1 MTRFALT
8 HVPALLGNGAIDRL
22 FEEFFQNPEPYVKQ
36 TTNGYPLTDIYKEE
50 DGSQVIEMA
59 LAGFSKEDILIN
71 TEANKITI
79 SADGSKLKGS
89 LTENFNRRI
98 AKRAF
103 KKSFVDYHNTLDF
116 GSSNATFENGLLRI
130 QIPLREEVKPRQI
143 TIK

>member
-1 MTRFALT
+1 MTRFAIT
-8 HVPALLGNGAIDRL
+8 HVPALLGNGAFDRI
-22 FEEFFQNPEPYVKQ
+22 FDEFFRDPEPYVKQ
-36 TTNGYPLTDIYKEE
+36 TTNGYPLTDIYKNE

-59 LAGFSKEDILIN
+59 LAGFSKEDIQIH

-79 SADGSKLKGS
+79 SADGSKLKGT
-89 LTENFNRRI
+89 LAENRRRI

-116 GSSNATFENGLLRI
+116 GNSDASFENGLLKI
-130 QIPLREEVKPRQI
+130 TIPLRDEVKPRQI

>member
-36 TTNGYPLTDIYKEE
+36 TTTGYPLTDIYKEE

-79 SADGSKLKGS
+79 SADGSKLKGQ
-89 LTENFNRRI
+89 LAENRRRI

>member
-79 SADGSKLKGS
+79 SADGSKIKGQ
-89 LTENFNRRI
+89 LAENRRRI

>member
-22 FEEFFQNPEPYVKQ
+22 FEEFFQNPEPYVRQ
-36 TTNGYPLTDIYKEE
+36 TTTGYPLTDIYKEE

-79 SADGSKLKGS
+79 SADGSKLKGQ
-89 LTENFNRRI
+89 LAENRRRI

>member
-79 SADGSKLKGS
+79 SADGSKLKGQ
-89 LTENFNRRI
+89 LAENRRRI

-116 GSSNATFENGLLRI
+116 GSSHATFENGLLRI

>member
-79 SADGSKLKGS
+79 SADGSKLKGQ
-89 LTENFNRRI
+89 LAENRRRI

-143 TIK
+143 AIK

>member
-79 SADGSKLKGS
+79 SADGSKLKGQ
-89 LTENFNRRI
+89 LAENRRRI

-130 QIPLREEVKPRQI
+130 LIPLREEVKPRQI

>member
-59 LAGFSKEDILIN
+59 LAGFSKEDILVN

-79 SADGSKLKGS
+79 SADGSKIKGQ
-89 LTENFNRRI
+89 LAENRRRI

-116 GSSNATFENGLLRI
+116 GNSNATFENGLLRI

>member
-59 LAGFSKEDILIN
+59 LAGFSKEDILVN

-79 SADGSKLKGS
+79 SADGSKIKGQ
-89 LTENFNRRI
+89 LAENRRRI

-130 QIPLREEVKPRQI
+130 QIPLRDEVKPRQI

>member
-8 HVPALLGNGAIDRL
+8 HVPALLGNSAIDRL

-79 SADGSKLKGS
+79 SSKGVLHDQR
-89 LTENFNRRI
+89 LENTRKI
-98 AKRAF
+98 AKRRF
-103 KKSFVDYHNTLDF
+103 KKDFVDYHNTLDF
-116 GSSNATFENGLLRI
+116 GNSDATFENGLLRI
-130 QIPLREEVKPRQI
+130 VIPLREEVKPRQI

>member
-8 HVPALLGNGAIDRL
+8 HVPALLGNSAIDRL

-79 SADGSKLKGS
+79 SAEGSKLKGQ
-89 LTENFNRRI
+89 LAENRRRI

-130 QIPLREEVKPRQI
+130 QIPLRDEVKPRQI

>member
-79 SADGSKLKGS
+79 SADGSKLKGQ
-89 LTENFNRRI
+89 LAENRRRI

-116 GSSNATFENGLLRI
+116 GNSNATFENGLLRI

-143 TIK
+143 AIK

>member
-22 FEEFFQNPEPYVKQ
+22 FEELFQNPEPYVKQ

-79 SADGSKLKGS
+79 SADGSKLKGQ
-89 LTENFNRRI
+89 LAENRRRI

>member
-8 HVPALLGNGAIDRL
+8 HVPALLGNSAIDRL

-50 DGSQVIEMA
+50 DGSQIIEMA

-79 SADGSKLKGS
+79 SADGSKLKGQ
-89 LTENFNRRI
+89 LAENRRRI

>member
-59 LAGFSKEDILIN
+59 LAGFSKEDIIVN

-79 SADGSKLKGS
+79 SADGSKLKGQ
-89 LTENFNRRI
+89 LAENRRRI

-116 GSSNATFENGLLRI
+116 GNSNATFENGLLRI

>member
-8 HVPALLGNGAIDRL
+8 HVPALLGNSAIDRL

-71 TEANKITI
+71 TETNKITI
-79 SADGSKLKGS
+79 SAEGSKLKGQ
-89 LTENFNRRI
+89 LAENSRRI

-116 GSSNATFENGLLRI
+116 GNSNATFENGLLRI
-130 QIPLREEVKPRQI
+130 NIPLREEVKPRQI
-143 TIK
+143 SIK

>member
-1 MTRFALT
+1 MTRFAIT
-8 HVPALLGNGAIDRL
+8 HVPALLGNGAFDRI
-22 FEEFFQNPEPYVKQ
+22 FDEFFRDPEPYVKQ

-59 LAGFSKEDILIN
+59 LAGFSKEDIQIH

-79 SADGSKLKGS
+79 SADGSKLKGTLS
-89 LTENFNRRI
+89 ENRRRI

-116 GSSNATFENGLLRI
+116 GNSDASFKNGLLKI
-130 QIPLREEVKPRQI
+130 TIPLRDEVKPRKI

>member
-79 SADGSKLKGS
+79 SADGSKLKGQ
-89 LTENFNRRI
+89 LAENRRRI

-116 GSSNATFENGLLRI
+116 GSSNATFENGLLRTT
-130 QIPLREEVKPRQI
+130 IPLRDEVKPRQI
-143 TIK
+143 TIE

>member
-59 LAGFSKEDILIN
+59 LAGFSKEDILIK

-79 SADGSKLKGS
+79 SSETSKLKGQ
-89 LTENFNRRI
+89 LAENRRRI

-116 GSSNATFENGLLRI
+116 ASSNATFENGLLRI
-130 QIPLREEVKPRQI
+130 VIPLREEVKPRKI

>member
-79 SADGSKLKGS
+79 SADGSKLKGQ
-89 LTENFNRRI
+89 LAENRRRI

-116 GSSNATFENGLLRI
+116 GNSDATFENGLLRI
-130 QIPLREEVKPRQI
+130 VIPLREEVKPRQI

>member
-79 SADGSKLKGS
+79 SAEGSKLKGQLS
-89 LTENFNRRI
+89 ENRRRI

-143 TIK
+143 NIT

>member
-8 HVPALLGNGAIDRL
+8 HVPALLGNSAIDRL

-79 SADGSKLKGS
+79 SADGSKLKGQ
-89 LTENFNRRI
+89 LAENRRRI

-130 QIPLREEVKPRQI
+130 AIPLREEVKPRQI

>member
-36 TTNGYPLTDIYKEE
+36 TTNGYPFTDIYKEE

-79 SADGSKLKGS
+79 SADGSKLKGQ
-89 LTENFNRRI
+89 LAENRRRI

-130 QIPLREEVKPRQI
+130 QIPLRDEVKPRQI

>member
-79 SADGSKLKGS
+79 SADGSKLKGQLAES
-89 LTENFNRRI
+89 RRRI
-98 AKRAF
+98 EGRPRGARGGGR
-103 KKSFVDYHNTLDF
+103 KKCVPFVRKCVK
-116 GSSNATFENGLLRI
+116 NAY
-130 QIPLREEVKPRQI
+130 P
-143 TIK
+143 

>member
-1 MTRFALT
+1 MTQYTLQIPSVMGRAVWHKFF
-8 HVPALLGNGAIDRL
+8 D
-22 FEEFFQNPEPYVKQ
+22 EFHTNPTKVVQ
-36 TTNGYPLTDIYKEE
+36 QSTSGYPVTDIYS
-50 DGSQVIEMA
+50 DDNHNQVIEMA

-79 SADGSKLKGS
+79 SADGSKLKGQMA
-89 LTENFNRRI
+89 ENRRRI

-116 GSSNATFENGLLRI
+116 GNSNATFENGLLRI

>member
-36 TTNGYPLTDIYKEE
+36 TTNGYPLTDIYEEE

-79 SADGSKLKGS
+79 SADGSKLKGQ
-89 LTENFNRRI
+89 LAENRRRI

-116 GSSNATFENGLLRI
+116 GNSNATFENGLLRI

>member
-36 TTNGYPLTDIYKEE
+36 TTNGYPITDIYKEE

-79 SADGSKLKGS
+79 SAEGSKLKGQ
-89 LTENFNRRI
+89 LVENRRRI

-116 GSSNATFENGLLRI
+116 GNSNATFENGLLRI
-130 QIPLREEVKPRQI
+130 KIPLREEVKPRQI
-143 TIK
+143 SIK

>member
-79 SADGSKLKGS
+79 SADGSKLKGQ
-89 LTENFNRRI
+89 LAENRRRI

-116 GSSNATFENGLLRI
+116 ANSNATFENGLLRI
-130 QIPLREEVKPRQI
+130 QIPLREEVKPKQI
-143 TIK
+143 MIN

>member
-79 SADGSKLKGS
+79 SADGSKLKGQ
-89 LTENFNRRI
+89 LVENRRRI

-116 GSSNATFENGLLRI
+116 ANSNATFENGLLRI
-130 QIPLREEVKPRQI
+130 QIPLREEVKPKQI
-143 TIK
+143 MIN

>member
-36 TTNGYPLTDIYKEE
+36 TTNGYPITDIYKEE

-79 SADGSKLKGS
+79 SAEGSKLKGQ
-89 LTENFNRRI
+89 LVENRRLKARI
-98 AKRAF
+98 AAAYVRK
-103 KKSFVDYHNTLDF
+103 
-116 GSSNATFENGLLRI
+116 LLEAQETRGCY
-130 QIPLREEVKPRQI
+130 
-143 TIK
+143 

>member
-79 SADGSKLKGS
+79 SADGSKLKGQ
-89 LTENFNRRI
+89 LAENRRRI

-143 TIK
+143 SIK

>member
-59 LAGFSKEDILIN
+59 LAGFSKEEILID

-79 SADGSKLKGS
+79 SAEGSKLKGQ
-89 LTENFNRRI
+89 LAENRRRI

-130 QIPLREEVKPRQI
+130 QIPLREEVKPKQI
-143 TIK
+143 MIN

>member
-59 LAGFSKEDILIN
+59 LAGFSKDDIMIN
-71 TEANKITI
+71 TEVNKITI
-79 SADGSKLKGS
+79 SSEGIKNSAF
-89 LTENFNRRI
+89 ENTRRI
-98 AKRAF
+98 AKRKFQKA
-103 KKSFVDYHNTLDF
+103 FVDYHNTLDF
-116 GSSNATFENGLLRI
+116 GNSVATFENGLLKI
-130 QIPLREEVKPRQI
+130 VIPLREEVKPRQI

>member
-1 MTRFALT
+1 MPADGDWNKIF
-8 HVPALLGNGAIDRL
+8 PALGFKDKKSFAKAQLPGG
-22 FEEFFQNPEPYVKQ
+22 
-36 TTNGYPLTDIYKEE
+36 LT
-50 DGSQVIEMA
+50 
-59 LAGFSKEDILIN
+59 L
-71 TEANKITI
+71 
-79 SADGSKLKGS
+79 ADGSKIKGQ
-89 LTENFNRRI
+89 LAENRRRI

>member
-8 HVPALLGNGAIDRL
+8 HVPALLGNSAIDRL

-79 SADGSKLKGS
+79 SADGSKLKGQ
-89 LTENFNRRI
+89 LAENRRRI

-116 GSSNATFENGLLRI
+116 GNSNATFENGLLRI
-130 QIPLREEVKPRQI
+130 VIPLRDEVKPRQI

>member
-1 MTRFALT
+1 MTRFAIT
-8 HVPALLGNGAIDRL
+8 HVPALLGNSAIDRL

-79 SADGSKLKGS
+79 SADGSNLKGQ
-89 LTENFNRRI
+89 LTENRRRI

>member
-79 SADGSKLKGS
+79 SAEGSKLKGQ
-89 LTENFNRRI
+89 LAENRRRI